1 MKLRYVLL
9 CMVVM
14 GFAQVGCVSS
24 TLRFPSSTEEIY
36 GYNHLKQNLLLAA
49 QNNVLFH
56 IPQET
61 LFEIEKNEIDSRC
74 KETQKPFWTEKL
86 SVYLNMM
93 QTNPEWFSRFHVI
106 EIKKGDAPKVVLE
119 NDLDGATILSIQYG
133 KVESRGVVNLK
144 TNMPCSKA
152 RLAEYLGKEITK
164 TQFEFPTVP
173 DVRKVLNSAGARKT
187 VKRFEFSNQFISY
200 LAERGFI
207 LKFNHEIS
215 FEKNTANKFVF
226 VEVLNKLSRELGK
239 RKDNKHVHLWM
250 KILNDARKS
259 DEIIQMFSLENQKQ
273 LKSGLK
279 FSVNENSYE
288 SQSYPYL
295 YMSYNVDNE
304 MITTSDIT
312 DLNECLAQIPNQKTN
327 LFSRQPTAE
336 TLNDNRFVKDYSC
349 TSIGSSNVEIVP
361 TEAFSSQ
368 SVPAPTR
375 APATE
380 STTN

>member
-9 CMVVM
+9 SMVVM
-14 GFAQVGCVSS
+14 GLAQVGCVSS
-24 TLRFPSSTEEIY
+24 TLRFPSSTDEIY
-36 GYNHLKQNLLLAA
+36 GYNHLKQNLMLAA
-49 QNNVLFH
+49 HNNVLFH
-56 IPQET
+56 IPQDT
-61 LFEIEKNEIDSRC
+61 LFETEKNEVDSRC
-74 KETQKPFWTEKL
+74 KEVQKPFWTEKL

-93 QTNPEWFSRFHVI
+93 QSHPEWFTRFHVI
-106 EIKKGDAPKVVLE
+106 EIKKGDAPKVVLD

-133 KVESRGVVNLK
+133 KVESRGIVSLK
-144 TNMPCSKA
+144 TNMPCEKG
-152 RLAEYLGKEITK
+152 RIAEYLGKEITK
-164 TQFEFPTVP
+164 TQFEFPTIP
-173 DVRKVLNSAGARKT
+173 EVRKVLSGAPARKT

-226 VEVLNKLSRELGK
+226 VEVLNKLSRELSK
-239 RKDNKHVHLWM
+239 RKDNKHVNLWM

-279 FSVNENSYE
+279 FSVNETSSE
-288 SQSYPYL
+288 SESYPYL

-304 MITTSDIT
+304 VITTSDIT
-312 DLNECLAQIPNQKTN
+312 DLNECLSQIPSQKTN
-327 LFSRQPTAE
+327 LFARQPTSE
-336 TLNDNRFVKDYSC
+336 VLNDNKYVKDYSC
-349 TSIGSSNVEIVP
+349 TSVGSNSVDVTP
-361 TEAFSSQ
+361 TEAYSSQ
-368 SVPAPTR
+368 SVPAPNR

-380 STTN
+380 TR

>member
-1 MKLRYVLL
+1 MKLRYILSSMVL
-9 CMVVM
+9 M
-14 GFAQVGCVSS
+14 GLAQVGCVSS

-56 IPQET
+56 IPQDT
-61 LFEIEKNEIDSRC
+61 LFETEKNEIDSRC
-74 KETQKPFWTEKL
+74 KEVQKPFWTEKL

-93 QTNPEWFSRFHVI
+93 QTNPEWFNRFHVI

-133 KVESRGVVNLK
+133 KVESRGTVNLK
-144 TNMPCSKA
+144 TSMPCA
-152 RLAEYLGKEITK
+152 NGRIAEYLGKEITK

-173 DVRKVLNSAGARKT
+173 DVRKVLSAAGTRKT

-215 FEKNTANKFVF
+215 FEKNTSNKFVF
-226 VEVLNKLSRELGK
+226 VEVLNKLSNELGK
-239 RKDNKHVHLWM
+239 RKDNKHVNLWM

-279 FSVNENSYE
+279 FSVNETNSD

-304 MITTSDIT
+304 VITTSDIT

-327 LFSRQPTAE
+327 LFARQPTSE
-336 TLNDNRFVKDYSC
+336 VLNDNKYVKDYSC
-349 TSIGSSNVEIVP
+349 TSVGSTNAEMIP
-361 TEAFSSQ
+361 TEAYSSQ

-375 APATE
+375 APATDAV
-380 STTN
+380 TQ

>member
-1 MKLRYVLL
+1 MKLRYVGLSIFL
-9 CMVVM
+9 M

-24 TLRFPSSTEEIY
+24 TLRFPSSTDEIY
-36 GYNHLKQNLLLAA
+36 GYKHLKQNLLLAA

-56 IPQET
+56 IPEET
-61 LFEIEKNEIDSRC
+61 LFETEKNEIDARC
-74 KETQKPFWTEKL
+74 KEVQKPFWTEKL

-106 EIKKGDAPKVVLE
+106 EIKKGDTPKVVLE
-119 NDLDGATILSIQYG
+119 NDLDGAAILSIQYG
-133 KVESRGVVNLK
+133 KVESRGIVNLK
-144 TNMPCSKA
+144 TNMPCGKG
-152 RLAEYLGKEITK
+152 RIAEYLGKEITK
-164 TQFEFPTVP
+164 TQFDFPSVP
-173 DVRKVLNSAGARKT
+173 DVRKILSSAGTRKT
-187 VKRFEFSNQFISY
+187 VKRFDFSNQFISY

-215 FEKNTANKFVF
+215 FEKNTMNKFVF

-239 RKDNKHVHLWM
+239 RKDNKHVNLWM

-279 FSVNENSYE
+279 FSVNENHTE
-288 SQSYPYL
+288 SESYPYL

-304 MITTSDIT
+304 VITASNMT
-312 DLNECLAQIPNQKTN
+312 DLNECLAQIPSQKTTV
-327 LFSRQPTAE
+327 FSRQPTAE
-336 TLNDNRFVKDYSC
+336 VLNGNKYIKDYSC
-349 TSIGSSNVEIVP
+349 DSIGSNSIEAVP
-361 TEAFSSQ
+361 TESFSSK
-368 SVPAPTR
+368 SVPAPVR

-380 STTN
+380 SISN